1 MASKSKKVILFIAE
15 GPTDEDTLS
24 PILKKIF
31 QNDEVRFHIV
41 HGDMTSNWSVSVNSA
56 VKTVYEHIEMERK
69 RYGFQKSDIQKVIHL
84 VDTDGVF
91 IPDDRIIYHKG
102 KDIQYYDDRV
112 EAPFPQRV
120 LDRNQ
125 RKSQILSRLSETGK
139 VGTLPYRVYYFSRNL
154 EHVFHNRTGNLTD
167 AEKIDFADDFA
178 DRYLSDPE
186 GFLAF
191 LSDSDFTVSGDYDD
205 TWKFIAQ
212 GVNSLHRH
220 SNFHLLFESSPS

>member
-31 QNDEVRFHIV
+31 QNEEVRFHIV

-56 VKTVYEHIEMERK
+56 VKTVYEHVEIERK
-69 RYGFQKSDIQKVIHL
+69 RYGFQRNDILKVIHL

-91 IPDDRIIYHKG
+91 IPSNRVIHNKV

-112 EAPFPQRV
+112 ETASPKRV
-120 LDRNQ
+120 QERNE
-125 RKSQILSRLSETGK
+125 RKSQILNRLSETGK
-139 VGTLPYRVYYFSRNL
+139 VGTIPYHVYYFSRNL

-167 AEKIDFADDFA
+167 EEKVNFADAFA
-178 DRYLSDPE
+178 DRYLSDPN
-186 GFLAF
+186 GFLSF
-191 LSDSDFTVSGDYDD
+191 LSDSDFTVSGDYND
-205 TWKFIAQ
+205 TWKFIGQ

-220 SNFHLLFESSPS
+220 SNFHLLFDSEES

>member
-1 MASKSKKVILFIAE
+1 MISRSKKVILFIAE

-31 QNDEVRFHIV
+31 QNEEVRFHIV
-41 HGDMTSNWSVSVNSA
+41 HGDMTSNWSVSVNSV
-56 VKTVYEHIEMERK
+56 VKTVYQHIETERK
-69 RYGFQKSDIQKVIHL
+69 RYGFQKNDILKVIHL

-91 IPDDRIIYHKG
+91 IPESRVLLNQG
-102 KDIQYYDDRV
+102 KDIQYYEDRI
-112 EAPFPQRV
+112 ETPFPKRV

-125 RKSQILSRLSETGK
+125 RKSQILNRLSETGK
-139 VGTLPYRVYYFSRNL
+139 VGTIPYRVYYFSRNL

-167 AEKIDFADDFA
+167 AEKVNFADDFV

-186 GFLAF
+186 GFLSF
-191 LSDSDFTVSGDYDD
+191 LSDSDFTVSGNYND
-205 TWKFIAQ
+205 TWDFIAQ

-220 SNFHLLFESSPS
+220 SNFHLLFH